1 MGVFGFAN
9 SRLVL
14 GGVSLDVAM
23 GTPCGFLQ
31 VGVCVCRIHSHTAQ
45 TKWLSQPLPCFLFT
59 PGNAINQIARN
70 KHQKST

>member
-14 GGVSLDVAM
+14 GGVSLDVTM

-31 VGVCVCRIHSHTAQ
+31 VSVCVCRIHSHTAVSA
-45 TKWLSQPLPCFLFT
+45 TPLFLFT